1 MVSVDPGTT
10 LLRGLE
16 PSDPSL
22 LIITVMLNQI
32 ILFSIRNKLIVGL
45 LTLALI
51 IWGGWS
57 VTQLPIDAVPDIT
70 NNQVQVI
77 TSSPSLAAEDI
88 ERLVTFPIEV
98 GLSNIPGLTEI
109 RSFSRFG
116 LSIVTV
122 VFTDATDVYWARQQ
136 IAERLQN
143 VIGQIPPGVGT
154 PTMAPVT
161 TGLGEIFQ
169 YTVVPGK
176 GYENKYSLT
185 DLRTIQD
192 WTIRRGLLGTPGVA
206 DVSGFGGLLKQYE
219 IAVDPDRLR
228 SVGITITDIFTAL
241 QQNNQ
246 NTGGA
251 YIDKKP
257 NAYFI
262 RSEGLISSINDI
274 ADIVIRLS
282 AQGLPIRVR
291 DVAQVSIGSA
301 VRYGAVTRNG
311 QGETVGAVVMMIK
324 GDNSSAV
331 IKRVKDKIADIQ
343 KTLPPGVQIIPFL
356 DRTKMVNNAIGT
368 VEHNLLEGAVIVIF
382 VLVLLLG
389 NFRAGFVVASV
400 IPLALLFAIS
410 MMNIF
415 GVSGNLMSLGAID
428 FGLIVD
434 GAVIIVEATLHH
446 ITLRNKDKTLTQQE
460 MDDEVFLSAGR
471 IRSSAAF
478 GEIIILIVYLPILAL
493 SGIEG
498 KMFRPMALTVAF
510 AILGAFILSLTY
522 VPMISALLLSKK
534 IVHTETISDKIMK
547 RIQRVYEPILLRALN
562 HRLLILGSAVAL
574 LVVAVFLFSRMGGEF
589 IPQLDEGDFA
599 VDTRTLTGSSLSET
613 VDATTK
619 AQQILLKQFPEV
631 EQVVG
636 KIGSGEIPTDP
647 MPIEASDLMVILK
660 PRDEWT
666 SATTRDELA
675 AKMAQALA
683 VIPGVT
689 FGFQQPVQM
698 RFNELMTGARQD
710 VALKIYGDDLGQLT
724 KLAGTVG
731 GLVRTIDG
739 AVDLYVEQVGGLSQI
754 LIKLDRAQIAKFGM
768 NVSDVNRIINTAFA
782 GQSAGLVFEGE
793 KRYDLVVRLA
803 ADKRQSIDDIRNL
816 YVTTPNSTAGPG
828 QQIPLSQIAQ
838 VTIEEAP
845 NQIQRDNTHRRITLG
860 FNVRGRDVESIV
872 AELQQKIG
880 QRVKFPTGY
889 YITYGGTFENLV
901 DAKKRL
907 TIAVP
912 IALGLIFTLLFFT
925 FGSVRQS
932 LLIFMAIPMAAI
944 GGVFAL
950 LLRGMPFSISAGVGF
965 IALFGVA
972 VLNGIVLIAE
982 FNRLRHE
989 EGLTDLA
996 EIIRQGAEVRL
1007 RPVIMTALVASFGF
1021 IPMAISNSAGAEVQK
1036 PLATV
1041 VIGGLLTATLLTLI
1055 VLPILYSLSER
1066 KAVEKE
1072 AQAAKKAG
1080 TQPVV
1085 AGTIIGMLLLVSMG
1099 SQAQVMPLQPLTLE
1113 QAIQQANSRNAQV
1126 QIAGL
1131 GVSQQQA
1138 LRRTAYDAGRL
1149 SAMAMLGQYNSRRFD
1164 NNLTITQTIPNPMLM
1179 RRLADLNDQT
1189 VRAREAGV
1197 VVTRN
1202 DVQYQVKSAYYELNY
1217 LYQKK
1222 QLFQQQD
1229 TVLTE
1234 FVKAANLRFKTGE
1247 TDSLEKA
1254 TAESQLADQRVRLAQ
1269 NEANQI
1275 ASRATLQTLLYSPQP
1290 VDASPQPLPKLTLTT
1305 MTDSLALA
1313 RNPLLGQ
1320 LQQQIRVA
1328 AQTRLVEQARLKPD
1342 FMIGLFSQTLTGN
1355 QLINGQEL
1363 YFGPGYRFY
1372 GGQIGVA
1379 LPLLGQA
1386 QKSRINAA
1394 RVGEQIAQTDLQ
1406 QQQFALG
1413 RQLQQAA
1420 QQYDQYRNALTYYE
1434 ENGLAQAGLIQTNAR
1449 RAFGGGDIGYVEFS
1463 LALQQALSIRANY
1476 LDLLNQYNQSV
1487 LYINYLLGN
1496 P

>member
-1 MVSVDPGTT
+1 
-10 LLRGLE
+10 
-16 PSDPSL
+16 
-22 LIITVMLNQI
+22 MLNAI
-32 ILFSIRNKLIVGL
+32 IHFSIRNKLIIGL
-45 LTLALI
+45 FTLALVG
-51 IWGGWS
+51 WGVWS
-57 VTQLPIDAVPDIT
+57 ATQLPIDAVPDIT

-98 GLSNIPGLTEI
+98 SLSNIPGITEL

-143 VIGQIPPGVGT
+143 VVGQIPPGVGT

-169 YTVVPGK
+169 YAVVPKK

-257 NAYFI
+257 NAFFI
-262 RSEGLISSINDI
+262 RSDGLISSANDI
-274 ADIVIRLS
+274 ADIVIRLNT
-282 AQGLPIRVR
+282 QGRGAGLLPIRVR
-291 DVAQVSIGSA
+291 DVAQVTIGSA

-311 QGETVGAVVMMIK
+311 EGETVGAVVMMIK

-331 IKRVKDKIADIQ
+331 IKRVKTKIAEIQ
-343 KTLPPGVQIIPFL
+343 KTLPVGVQIIPFL
-356 DRTKMVNNAIGT
+356 DRTKMVNSAIGT
-368 VEHNLLEGAVIVIF
+368 VERNLLEGATIVIF

-410 MMNIF
+410 MMNLF

-446 ITLRNKDKTLTQQE
+446 ITQRNKDKTLTQQE

-522 VPMISALLLSKK
+522 VPMISALVLSKT
-534 IVHTETISDKIMK
+534 IVHKETFSDKIMK
-547 RIQRVYEPILLRALN
+547 RIQGVYEPLLLRALK
-562 HRLLILGSAVAL
+562 HPLLILSSAVAL
-574 LVVAVFLFSRMGGEF
+574 LVLAVFLFSRMGGEF

-613 VDATTK
+613 VDATQK
-619 AQQILLKQFPEV
+619 AERILLTQFPEV
-631 EQVVG
+631 EQVVA

-660 PRDEWT
+660 PKDEWT

-675 AKMAQALA
+675 GKMAKALS
-683 VIPGVT
+683 VVPGVT

-710 VALKIYGDDLGQLT
+710 VALKIYGDDLKQLT
-724 KLAGTVG
+724 KLGEEVG
-731 GLVRTIDG
+731 GLVRTIEG
-739 AVDLYVEQVGGLSQI
+739 AKDLYIEQVGGLSQI
-754 LIKLDRAQIAKFGM
+754 LIKLDRAQIAKFGL
-768 NVSDVNRIINTAFA
+768 NVSDVNRVINTAFA

-793 KRYDLVVRLA
+793 KRFDLVVRLA
-803 ADKRQSIDDIRNL
+803 ADKRQSLEDIRNV
-816 YVTTPNSTAGPG
+816 YVSGPAGPFGPG
-828 QQIPLSQIAQ
+828 QQIPLNQIAQ
-838 VTIEEAP
+838 VTMEQAP

-860 FNVRGRDVESIV
+860 FNVRGRDVETIV
-872 AELQQKIG
+872 AELQQKVG
-880 QRVKFPTGY
+880 QRIKFPPGY
-889 YITYGGTFENLV
+889 YITYGGQFQNLV
-901 DAKKRL
+901 DAKQRL
-907 TIAVP
+907 SVAVP
-912 IALGLIFTLLFFT
+912 IALILIFALLFFT
-925 FGSVRQS
+925 FESVRQS

-965 IALFGVA
+965 IALFGVS

-989 EGLTDLA
+989 EGLTDLI

-1066 KAVEKE
+1066 KAVKKE
-1072 AQAAKKAG
+1072 AEAAQKSSAKPSA
-1080 TQPVV
+1080 TVT
-1085 AGTIIGMLLLVSMG
+1085 TILILLLLSTG
-1099 SQAQVMPLQPLTLE
+1099 GWAQVAPVQMITLD
-1113 QAIQQANSRNAQV
+1113 QALQQAGNRNAQL

-1131 GVSQQQA
+1131 GVNQQQA

-1149 SAMAMLGQYNSRRFD
+1149 SVLAMLGQYNSRRFD
-1164 NNLTITQTIPNPMLM
+1164 NNLTITQTIPNPTLM
-1179 RRLADLNDQT
+1179 RRLANLNDQT
-1189 VRAREAGV
+1189 VSARETGV
-1197 VVTRN
+1197 VATRN
-1202 DVQYQVKSAYYELNY
+1202 DVQYQVKSAYYEINY
-1217 LYQKK
+1217 LYQKSR
-1222 QLFQQQD
+1222 LFQQQD
-1229 TVLTE
+1229 TILAE

-1247 TDSLEKA
+1247 TGSLEKA
-1254 TAESQLADQRVRLAQ
+1254 TAESQLADQRVRLTQ
-1269 NEANQI
+1269 NEANLT
-1275 ASRATLQTLLYSPQP
+1275 ASRTQLQTLLYSPQP
-1290 VDASPQPLPKLTLTT
+1290 VNLSSEPLPKLTLSVVE
-1305 MTDSLALA
+1305 DSLALS
-1313 RNPLLGQ
+1313 RNPLLRQ
-1320 LQQQIRVA
+1320 RQQQVQVA
-1328 AQTRLVEQARLKPD
+1328 QQTRLVEQARLKPD
-1342 FMIGLFSQTLTGN
+1342 FLVGFFSQTLTGS

-1363 YFGPGYRFY
+1363 YFGPGYRFN
-1372 GGQIGVA
+1372 GGQLGVT

-1394 RVGEQIAQTDLQ
+1394 RIGEQIAQTDLDNQ
-1406 QQQFALG
+1406 RFALDQ
-1413 RQLQQAA
+1413 QLQQAVR
-1420 QQYDQYRNALTYYE
+1420 QYEQYRNTLTYYE
-1434 ENGLAQAGLIQTNAR
+1434 ANGLPQAGLIQTNAR
-1449 RAFGGGDIGYVEFS
+1449 RAFSGGDIGYVEFS
-1463 LALQQALSIRANY
+1463 LALQQALTIRSNY